1 MADLSAAAWSGTI
14 RRNLATFTR
23 AADERLCGEGVTVP
37 VGGRTA
43 AVTVCVLDAERDA
56 HVLMIKRA
64 PRGLNSGQWALPGGR
79 VDPGETATDA
89 ALRELYEEVGL
100 QLTEDHIVGAL
111 DNFVTASSFVITPVV
126 AVVTGSP
133 RLQRNPAEVHSLHR
147 IPLNRLVS
155 DDLPRWAVTP
165 EGPLLQM
172 PLRSN
177 MVVHAP
183 TGAILL
189 QFREVALL
197 GRHITVAGLQQPA
210 FTRV

>member
-1 MADLSAAAWSGTI
+1 M
-14 RRNLATFTR
+14 RRNIATFTR
-23 AADERLCGEGVTVP
+23 ATDEKCVTTP
-37 VGGRTA
+37 VRGRTA
-43 AVTVCVLDAERDA
+43 AVTVSVLDADRDA

-79 VDPGETATDA
+79 IDPGETATEA

-111 DNFVTASSFVITPVV
+111 DDFVTDSGFVITPIV

-133 RLQRNPAEVHSLHR
+133 RLQRNPAEVQSLHR
-147 IPLNRLVS
+147 IPLDRLVS
-155 DDLPRWAVTP
+155 DDLPRWAPTP

>member
-1 MADLSAAAWSGTI
+1 MREPMATAWTDI
-14 RRNLATFTR
+14 VRRNLAGFTR
-23 AADERLCGEGVTVP
+23 VPARAA
-37 VGGRTA
+37 GRAA

-56 HVLMIKRA
+56 TILMIKRA

-79 VDPGETATDA
+79 IEPGETAVEA
-89 ALRELYEEVGL
+89 AVRELHEEVGL
-100 QLTEDHIVGAL
+100 RLTEQDVVGQL
-111 DNFVTASSFVITPVV
+111 DDYVTDSGFVITPVV
-126 AVVTGSP
+126 TMTTGSP

-147 IPLNRLVS
+147 IALSRLVS
-155 DDLPRWAVTP
+155 AELPRWTTTAA
-165 EGPLLQM
+165 GPLLQM

-197 GRHITVAGLQQPA
+197 GRSISVADLLEPE

>member
-1 MADLSAAAWSGTI
+1 VAELSAAAWSDTI
-14 RRNLATFTR
+14 RRNLAGFTR
-23 AADERLCGEGVTVP
+23 SAAP
-37 VGGRTA
+37 VGGRAA

-79 VDPGETATDA
+79 IEPDETAIGA
-89 ALRELYEEVGL
+89 ALREMHEEVGL
-100 QLTEDHIVGAL
+100 ELTEDNVVGVL
-111 DNFVTASSFVITPVV
+111 DDFVTDSGYVITPVV
-126 AVVTGSP
+126 TMAMGSP
-133 RLQRNPAEVHSLHR
+133 KLQRNPGEVHSLHR
-147 IPLNRLVS
+147 IALSRLVS
-155 DDLPRWAVTP
+155 DELPRWKTTP
-165 EGPLLQM
+165 DGPLMQM

-197 GRHITVAGLQQPA
+197 GRSITVADLQQPE